1 MPGLELSA
9 AFYREAVE
17 PIMRRRFPNLPY
29 AAARVGPGS
38 DVLGFDNE
46 RSTDHFWGPL
56 LNVFLMED
64 DYALL
69 AEQINGA
76 LADELP
82 LEVRG
87 FPTHFQPFEGDE
99 AHLGHLGHMQSTATH
114 PINHG
119 VMLSTVRRTFRAFL
133 GVDALEP
140 IEPLDWLV
148 MSEQHLLMLTSGAVF
163 HDGSGELGRARA
175 ALAYYPHDIRL
186 YLLAAQWARIGQEE
200 AFVGRTGE
208 IGDEIGSRLIGGRLV
223 QDVMRL
229 AFLIERTY
237 APYSKWFGTAFRRLR
252 CASQLA
258 PHLDG
263 VLAAEDWRT
272 REHHL
277 VQAYECV
284 ARLHNALGITEH
296 VPDVTASFHGRPFLV
311 IHADRFAKAAERAIT
326 DATVRQLPRL
336 IGSVNQWVDATDVLE
351 RPAILQR
358 LRAAYGGT

>member
-1 MPGLELSA
+1 
-9 AFYREAVE
+9 
-17 PIMRRRFPNLPY
+17 
-29 AAARVGPGS
+29 
-38 DVLGFDNE
+38 
-46 RSTDHFWGPL
+46 
-56 LNVFLMED
+56 
-64 DYALL
+64 
-69 AEQINGA
+69 
-76 LADELP
+76 
-82 LEVRG
+82 
-87 FPTHFQPFEGDE
+87 
-99 AHLGHLGHMQSTATH
+99 MQSTATH

-223 QDVMRL
+223 HDVMRL

-237 APYSKWFGTAFRRLR
+237 APYSKWFGTAFRRLQ

-258 PHLDG
+258 PHLAG

-284 ARLHNALGITEH
+284 ARLHNALGITEG

-358 LRAAYGGT
+358 LRTAYGGT